1 MNTFRS
7 TQDQGSMKC
16 LPFYEQSKRERLNQK
31 MGGIKFDPANDS
43 CFFLAVF
50 VRKELTCPTPVTF
63 KHLEAFEAT
72 EEAMRFSWRIS

>member
-7 TQDQGSMKC
+7 TQDQGTMKC

-43 CFFLAVF
+43 FFFGSVCQEGTNMPNTSYF
-50 VRKELTCPTPVTF
+50 QT
-63 KHLEAFEAT
+63 
-72 EEAMRFSWRIS
+72 S